1 MPSWEEGNWFWSA
14 LIGVFLS
21 VATLI
26 YVATTG
32 ASTNTEYRSPR
43 LENGKIIPGQHN

>member
-1 MPSWEEGNWFWSA
+1 
-14 LIGVFLS
+14 LS
-21 VATLI
+21 VATLT